1 MYVSAFSLTSEQS
14 RWLNPSRIPARV
26 PYIHGEKDGA
36 DGGRGE
42 GGKRGREGRGREG
55 KGEGREGGGRGGGEV
70 GGEGV
75 RGTEKGEGERGE
87 KGGKCTCSMKFYILE
102 MYYTIVS
109 ADSQFTQ
116 VVIR

>member
-1 MYVSAFSLTSEQS
+1 M
-14 RWLNPSRIPARV
+14 R
-26 PYIHGEKDGA
+26 
-36 DGGRGE
+36 
-42 GGKRGREGRGREG
+42 
-55 KGEGREGGGRGGGEV
+55 
-70 GGEGV
+70 GEGV

-87 KGGKCTCSMKFYILE
+87 KGGEVCMLNEISQFE